1 MKACRSIDLPQ
12 YGLDAL
18 ARERLTPALPGRS
31 TAVNSSLPC
40 PTGHSTNYSTDYNAH
55 TPTLLGRNNDE
66 VPGRVWRDERVLQSR
81 CPPALPHQSQRGVSP
96 SPLLFSDEVM
106 MRSPTQQT
114 ALGPSRWG
122 EHAAHDLYPA
132 QHGRSLRLVP
142 ALASSRSD
150 IYIPPSMGGRTGW
163 SRRLHRLASRIY
175 IPPSMGGRTGWSR
188 RLHCLQKK
196 NLYPAQ
202 HGRSHRAWLV
212 PALAAARK
220 TTKESQSSSA

>member
-1 MKACRSIDLPQ
+1 MRCRAECGGMS
-12 YGLDAL
+12 GCSS
-18 ARERLTPALPGRS
+18 PA
-31 TAVNSSLPC
+31 
-40 PTGHSTNYSTDYNAH
+40 
-55 TPTLLGRNNDE
+55 
-66 VPGRVWRDERVLQSR
+66 VLQHSLTRAKEGSR
-81 CPPALPHQSQRGVSP
+81 LRP
-96 SPLLFSDEVM
+96 SFSL

-114 ALGPSRWG
+114 ALGPSRWR

-188 RLHCLQKK
+188 RLHCLQKE